1 MIHKY
6 LIIWLKWLAGFLLHD
21 RRSATHDKWQLRLHG
36 WSAINWLLF
45 VALKHFSTDAL
56 RGKHAMQ
63 MLDNE
68 VPDKASSAASGV
80 AVPLREF
87 NLLRWFSVI
96 SLLIIASVAGGLGYV
111 STRFVVRDSVE
122 RDAMLTAQF
131 IQAMAQAEVRHS
143 QLPPGTTMG
152 ELLDPRLDQQHLQFT
167 PALAEST
174 RVEFLDHVE
183 HLPDTL
189 LANVYARDRTIVWST
204 NRELI
209 GKRIEA
215 DGDLDRAFRSRKAVS
230 ASYHQAEDDRE
241 EQKFQR
247 EPRYLFIENY
257 IPLFDSQGEQV
268 LAMVEIYKEPQD
280 LVRRIQRGYVLI
292 WASTLV
298 GGALVYFGLFWIV
311 RRAAQLLHQQQDRL
325 VASETYVAL
334 GEMSS
339 AVAHSLRNPLAN
351 IRSSAE
357 LAQEIAN
364 PAAQK
369 NITDIISQVDRM
381 SRWVRDL
388 LVSLRPTSDDAEAVD
403 LVTAIE
409 DTHLAFTQQ
418 IERNGVR
425 FCYEGPGSQWVASQ
439 PLQLTQILNT
449 LFSNA
454 LEAMPDGGMLRAQ
467 VNVQDGQ
474 RAEFVLSDTGKGMSQ
489 QQERMVFK
497 PFYTTKQGGLGVGL
511 ALVKRIM
518 ERFGGSVSLS
528 SREEEGT
535 RVSLTFNIAAGGDH
549 GAQHPGSRG

>member
-1 MIHKY
+1 MQT
-6 LIIWLKWLAGFLLHD
+6 LEND
-21 RRSATHDKWQLRLHG
+21 
-36 WSAINWLLF
+36 
-45 VALKHFSTDAL
+45 VP
-56 RGKHAMQ
+56 GKPVHPPVTGLTA
-63 MLDNE
+63 
-68 VPDKASSAASGV
+68 
-80 AVPLREF
+80 PLREF

-96 SLLIIASVAGGLGYV
+96 SLMIIASVAGSLGYV

-152 ELLDPRLDQQHLQFT
+152 ELLDPRLDQQHLQFG
-167 PALAEST
+167 PELAEST

-189 LANVYARDRTIVWST
+189 LSNVYARDRTIVWST
-204 NRELI
+204 NKALI

-215 DGDLDRAFRSRKAVS
+215 DDDLDRAFRSRKAVS
-230 ASYHQAEDDRE
+230 ASYHQAEEDRE

-247 EPRYLFIENY
+247 EPKYLFIENY

-268 LAMVEIYKEPQD
+268 MAMVEIYKEPQD

-292 WASTLV
+292 WASTLL
-298 GGALVYFGLFWIV
+298 GGALIYFGLFWIV
-311 RRAAQLLHQQQDRL
+311 RRAALMLHQQQDRL

-357 LAQEIAN
+357 LAQGIAN
-364 PAAQK
+364 AQAQK
-369 NITDIISQVDRM
+369 NIVDIISQVDRM
-381 SRWVRDL
+381 SRWVREL
-388 LVSLRPTSDDAEAVD
+388 LVSLRPTSDLAEAVD
-403 LVTAIE
+403 LVASIE

-425 FCYEGPGSQWVASQ
+425 FCFEGPREQWVASQ
-439 PLQLTQILNT
+439 SLQLTQILNS
-449 LFSNA
+449 LFANA
-454 LEAMPDGGMLRAQ
+454 LEAMPKGGELRAQ
-467 VNVQDGQ
+467 VTLLEGQ
-474 RAEFVLSDTGKGMSQ
+474 RVQLVLSDTGKGMTQ

-497 PFYTTKQGGLGVGL
+497 PFFTTKQGGLGVGL

-518 ERFGGSVSLS
+518 ERFGGTVSLA

-549 GAQHPGSRG
+549 GAQHPGGRG

>member
-1 MIHKY
+1 
-6 LIIWLKWLAGFLLHD
+6 
-21 RRSATHDKWQLRLHG
+21 
-36 WSAINWLLF
+36 
-45 VALKHFSTDAL
+45 
-56 RGKHAMQ
+56 MQ
-63 MLDNE
+63 MLDE
-68 VPDKASSAASGV
+68 DVPVKPAALPGSSGM

-96 SLLIIASVAGGLGYV
+96 SLMIIASVAGGLGYV

-122 RDAMLTAQF
+122 RDAMLTSQF
-131 IQAMAQAEVRHS
+131 IQSLALAEVRHS

-152 ELLDPRLDQQHLQFT
+152 ELLNPRLDEQHLQVS

-183 HLPDTL
+183 HLPDIL
-189 LANVYARDRTIVWST
+189 LANAYARDRTIVWST
-204 NRELI
+204 NPELI

-215 DGDLDRAFRSRKAVS
+215 DGDLNRAFRSRKAVS
-230 ASYHQAEDDRE
+230 ASYHKVEDDRE
-241 EQKFQR
+241 EQKFLR
-247 EPRYLFIENY
+247 EPKYLFIENY

-268 LAMVEIYKEPQD
+268 MAMVEIYKEPQD

-298 GGALVYFGLFWIV
+298 GGALIYFGLFWIV
-311 RRAAQLLHQQQDRL
+311 RRAAHMLQQQQDRL

-357 LAQEIAN
+357 LAEGIAS
-364 PAAQK
+364 PLAQK
-369 NITDIISQVDRM
+369 NINDIITQVDRM
-381 SRWVRDL
+381 SRWVREL
-388 LVSLRPTSDDAEAVD
+388 LVSLRPTSDSAEAVD
-403 LVTAIE
+403 LVAAIE
-409 DTHLAFTQQ
+409 DTHLAFAQQ

-425 FCYEGPGSQWVASQ
+425 FSFEGPQAQWVASQ
-439 PLQLTQILNT
+439 PLQLTQILNS

-454 LEAMPDGGMLRAQ
+454 LEAMPKGGVLHAQ
-467 VNVQDGQ
+467 VCALDGQ
-474 RAEFVLSDTGKGMSQ
+474 RAQLLLSDTGKGMSQ

-549 GAQHPGSRG
+549 GAQHPGS

>member
-1 MIHKY
+1 
-6 LIIWLKWLAGFLLHD
+6 
-21 RRSATHDKWQLRLHG
+21 
-36 WSAINWLLF
+36 
-45 VALKHFSTDAL
+45 
-56 RGKHAMQ
+56 MQ
-63 MLDNE
+63 QTLEND
-68 VPDKASSAASGV
+68 VPDKAGV
-80 AVPLREF
+80 PPGGGIATPLKQF
-87 NLLRWFSVI
+87 NLLRWFSLI

-122 RDAMLTAQF
+122 RDAMLTSQF

-152 ELLDPRLDQQHLQFT
+152 ELLDSRLDQQHLQFS

-204 NRELI
+204 NPVLI
-209 GKRIEA
+209 GKRIDA
-215 DGDLDRAFRSRKAVS
+215 DSDLDHAFRSRKAVS

-241 EQKFQR
+241 EQKFLRDPQ
-247 EPRYLFIENY
+247 YLFIENY

-280 LVRRIQRGYVLI
+280 LIRRIQRGYVVI

-298 GGALVYFGLFWIV
+298 GGALIYFGLFWIV
-311 RRAAQLLHQQQDRL
+311 RRAAQMLQHQQERL

-364 PAAQK
+364 PQARK
-369 NITDIISQVDRM
+369 NINDIISQVDRM
-381 SRWVRDL
+381 SRWVREL
-388 LVSLRPTSDDAEAVD
+388 LVSLRPTSDQAEAVD
-403 LVTAIE
+403 LVAAIE
-409 DTHLAFTQQ
+409 DTHLAFAQQ

-425 FCYEGPGSQWVASQ
+425 FSFEGPQSQWVASQ
-439 PLQLTQILNT
+439 PLQLTQILNS

-454 LEAMPDGGMLRAQ
+454 LEAMPKGGELRAQ
-467 VNVQDGQ
+467 VSEQDGQ
-474 RAEFVLSDTGKGMSQ
+474 RVQLLLSDTGKGMTE

-497 PFYTTKQGGLGVGL
+497 PFFTTKQGGLGVGL
-511 ALVKRIM
+511 ALAKRIM

-549 GAQHPGSRG
+549 GAEHPGSRG

>member
-1 MIHKY
+1 M
-6 LIIWLKWLAGFLLHD
+6 
-21 RRSATHDKWQLRLHG
+21 Q
-36 WSAINWLLF
+36 
-45 VALKHFSTDAL
+45 
-56 RGKHAMQ
+56 Q

-68 VPDKASSAASGV
+68 VPDKAEAPAGGIT
-80 AVPLREF
+80 APLKQF
-87 NLLRWFSVI
+87 NLLRWFSLI

-167 PALAEST
+167 PELAQST

-183 HLPDTL
+183 HLPDSL

-204 NRELI
+204 NPSLV
-209 GKRIEA
+209 GKRIGA
-215 DGDLDRAFRSRKAVS
+215 DGDLDRAFRSRKSVS
-230 ASYHQAEDDRE
+230 ASYHKAEDDRE
-241 EQKFQR
+241 EQKFLR
-247 EPRYLFIENY
+247 DPDYLFIENY

-280 LVRRIQRGYVLI
+280 LVRRIQRGYVVI

-298 GGALVYFGLFWIV
+298 GGALIYFGLFWIV
-311 RRAAQLLHQQQDRL
+311 RRAAQMLSQQQERL

-364 PAAQK
+364 PLAQK
-369 NITDIISQVDRM
+369 NINDIIGQVDRM
-381 SRWVRDL
+381 SRWVREL
-388 LVSLRPTSDDAEAVD
+388 LVSLRPTSDQAEAVD
-403 LVTAIE
+403 LVAVIE
-409 DTHLAFTQQ
+409 DTHQAFAQQ
-418 IERNGVR
+418 IARNGVR
-425 FCYEGPGSQWVASQ
+425 FSFEGPQAQWVASQ
-439 PLQLTQILNT
+439 PLQLTQILNS
-449 LFSNA
+449 LFANA
-454 LEAMPDGGMLRAQ
+454 LEAMPKGGELGAQ
-467 VNVQDGQ
+467 VSVQEGQ
-474 RAEFVLSDTGKGMSQ
+474 RVQLLLSDTGKGMSE

-497 PFYTTKQGGLGVGL
+497 PFFTTKQGGLGVGL

-549 GAQHPGSRG
+549 GAEHPGSRG

>member
-1 MIHKY
+1 
-6 LIIWLKWLAGFLLHD
+6 
-21 RRSATHDKWQLRLHG
+21 
-36 WSAINWLLF
+36 
-45 VALKHFSTDAL
+45 
-56 RGKHAMQ
+56 MQ
-63 MLDNE
+63 MLEDP
-68 VPDKASSAASGV
+68 VSPAAAPTSSPATPVSQ
-80 AVPLREF
+80 F

-96 SLLIIASVAGGLGYV
+96 SLLIIAAVAGGLGYV
-111 STRFVVRDSVE
+111 STRFVVRDSVQ

-131 IQAMAQAEVRHS
+131 IQAIAQAEVRHS

-167 PALAEST
+167 PALAEAT
-174 RVEFLDHVE
+174 RSEFLDHVA
-183 HLPDTL
+183 HLPDIL

-204 NRELI
+204 NPQLL

-215 DGDLDRAFRSRKAVS
+215 DGDLDHAFRSRKAVS
-230 ASYHQAEDDRE
+230 ASYHKADEDRE

-247 EPRYLFIENY
+247 EPQYLFIENY

-268 LAMVEIYKEPQD
+268 MSMVEIYKEPHD

-292 WASTLV
+292 WVSTLV
-298 GGALVYFGLFWIV
+298 GGALIYFGLFWIV
-311 RRAAQLLHQQQDRL
+311 RRAAQLLSNQQDRL

-364 PAAQK
+364 PLAQK
-369 NITDIISQVDRM
+369 NIVDIICQVDRM

-388 LVSLRPTSDDAEAVD
+388 LVSLRPTSDEAEAVD
-403 LVTAIE
+403 LVAAVE
-409 DTHLAFTQQ
+409 DAQLAFAQQ
-418 IERNGVR
+418 IERNGVQFR
-425 FCYEGPGSQWVASQ
+425 FEGPAVQWVASQ
-439 PLQLTQILNT
+439 PLQLTQILNS

-454 LEAMPDGGMLRAQ
+454 LEAMPKGGTLCAEVSQ
-467 VNVQDGQ
+467 LDGQ
-474 RAEFVLSDTGKGMSQ
+474 RAQLLLTDTGKGMTQ

-535 RVSLTFNIAAGGDH
+535 RVSLIFNIAAGGDH

>member
-1 MIHKY
+1 
-6 LIIWLKWLAGFLLHD
+6 
-21 RRSATHDKWQLRLHG
+21 
-36 WSAINWLLF
+36 
-45 VALKHFSTDAL
+45 
-56 RGKHAMQ
+56 MQ
-63 MLDNE
+63 MLDE
-68 VPDKASSAASGV
+68 DVPVKPAGLPGSTGL

-87 NLLRWFSVI
+87 NLLRWFSLI

-131 IQAMAQAEVRHS
+131 IQSLAVAEVRHS
-143 QLPPGTTMG
+143 QLPPGATMG
-152 ELLDPRLDQQHLQFT
+152 ELLNPQLDQQHLQIN
-167 PALAEST
+167 PGLVAAT
-174 RVEFLDHVE
+174 RAEFLDHVE

-189 LANVYARDRTIVWST
+189 LANAYARDRTIIWST
-204 NRELI
+204 NPELI
-209 GKRIEA
+209 GKRIED
-215 DGDLDRAFRSRKAVS
+215 DGGLNRAFSSRKAVS
-230 ASYHQAEDDRE
+230 ASYHRVQGGRE
-241 EQKFQR
+241 EQKFLR
-247 EPRYLFIENY
+247 EPKYLFIENY
-257 IPLFDSQGEQV
+257 IPLFDSQGDQV

-298 GGALVYFGLFWIV
+298 GGALIYFGLFWIV
-311 RRAAQLLHQQQDRL
+311 RRAAFMLHQQQDRL

-357 LAQEIAN
+357 LAEGIAS
-364 PAAQK
+364 PLAQK
-369 NITDIISQVDRM
+369 NITDIICQVDRM
-381 SRWVRDL
+381 SRWVREL
-388 LVSLRPTSDDAEAVD
+388 LVSLRPASDTAEAVD
-403 LVTAIE
+403 LVAAIE
-409 DTHLAFTQQ
+409 DTHQAFAQQ

-425 FCYEGPGSQWVASQ
+425 FSFEGPPVQWVVSQ
-439 PLQLTQILNT
+439 PLQLTQILNS

-454 LEAMPDGGMLRAQ
+454 LEAMPKGGVLHAQ
-467 VNVQDGQ
+467 VSVQEGQ
-474 RAEFVLSDTGKGMSQ
+474 RAQLLLSDTGKGMSQ

-497 PFYTTKQGGLGVGL
+497 PFFTTKQGGLGVGL

-535 RVSLTFNIAAGGDH
+535 RVSLTFNIAAGEDH
-549 GAQHPGSRG
+549 GAQHPGG